1 MSATAHDDS
10 QEERITLHESNQD
23 SHVDNEDNNET
34 ANQTLNEP
42 SFVENGS
49 GSNESDASPQQRA
62 ATPPPPQQPYTDEEE
77 APGAIYDRAPLLS
90 RSYSQESTISTDSA
104 PPPYELYPP
113 AKTMFGRVYNWLRQ
127 LPRIRRRHGAIRLPT
142 LPIHRSRHSQH
153 ADSLSSTSIDSIA
166 SSAYPATCCSYYY
179 HVLVSYFP
187 SMPRLVLPSA
197 LGRFRGF
204 LICLSFFALIIF
216 AFLLFCSVFF
226 SPASLPPPSI
236 PDKTTDSNARFL
248 TLNIFMR
255 PPGVTNNLSD
265 YKDERLAYIV
275 DHILPQ
281 YDVVAFQEA
290 FAFGSRRKDWLIR
303 QARAMGYNHHIESPR
318 HYPWEIAVDG
328 GLLIMSR
335 FPIRVSHDIEYPR
348 GFHSDW

>member
-1 MSATAHDDS
+1 MSATAYDDS
-10 QEERITLHESNQD
+10 QEERITLHESNQHG
-23 SHVDNEDNNET
+23 HVSNEEEET
-34 ANQTLNEP
+34 TNQIANEP
-42 SFVENGS
+42 LVENSSGNGS
-49 GSNESDASPQQRA
+49 DSSQQQRA
-62 ATPPPPQQPYTDEEE
+62 ATPPTPQQPYTDDEDVHE
-77 APGAIYDRAPLLS
+77 AIYDRAPLLS

-113 AKTMFGRVYNWLRQ
+113 AKTMFGRAYNWLRQ

-142 LPIHRSRHSQH
+142 LPVHRSRHSQH

-179 HVLVSYFP
+179 HVLVSHLP

-197 LGRFRGF
+197 LARFRGF

-226 SPASLPPPSI
+226 SPASLPPSTI
-236 PDKTTDSNARFL
+236 PDKTTDTNARFL

-265 YKDERLAYIV
+265 YKDERLSYIV
-275 DHILPQ
+275 DHILPR

-303 QARAMGYNHHIESPR
+303 QARAIGYNYHIESPR